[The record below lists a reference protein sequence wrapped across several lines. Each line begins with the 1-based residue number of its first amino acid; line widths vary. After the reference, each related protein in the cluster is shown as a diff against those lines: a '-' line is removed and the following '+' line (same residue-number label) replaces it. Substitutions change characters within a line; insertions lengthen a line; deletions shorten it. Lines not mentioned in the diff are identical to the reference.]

1 MGAIRF
7 VRAWL
12 WDWCA
17 ARYFRK
23 CRTWCFDP
31 NVIWPV
37 TTATR
42 DSASTYLKPLP
53 VWFEGF
59 SFISSPLLFILCV
72 RWDRPFRR
80 SIILRPAIK
89 WIEVGRVYPRNK
101 IREFWFDLIWFFFF
115 NFISGMVGFNYV
127 IEMVP
132 DKKYGALDPETGE
145 WNGVVRQILE
155 KVRFD
160 RRVVVFFFFLN
171 NSARFCMN
179 LKIVKKPKR
188 SKRTIYWNCRKP
200 IWPSDRWRST
210 TLGRWSLILPSLLW
224 TLA

>member
-1 MGAIRF
+1 MYF
-7 VRAWL
+7 V
-12 WDWCA
+12 C
-17 ARYFRK
+17 
-23 CRTWCFDP
+23 
-31 NVIWPV
+31 
-37 TTATR
+37 
-42 DSASTYLKPLP
+42 
-53 VWFEGF
+53 E
-59 SFISSPLLFILCV
+59 
-72 RWDRPFRR
+72 RWGRPFRR
-80 SIILRPAIK
+80 SIILRPANQMN
-89 WIEVGRVYPRNK
+89 WSRPC
-101 IREFWFDLIWFFFF
+101 IRATNMFSGSVILIWFFK

-160 RRVVVFFFFLN
+160 CRFLFLN

-179 LKIVKKPKR
+179 LKIVKKKPL
-188 SKRTIYWNCRKP
+188 KRTIYWNCRKP